1 MNFMQLWKHWKLKG
15 AVVLSVVLL
24 GTLINAE
31 LGEPASL
38 IVDYQMYDVSVR
50 AHAFIILIFYTT
62 SVLG

>member
-1 MNFMQLWKHWKLKG
+1 
-15 AVVLSVVLL
+15 VLL